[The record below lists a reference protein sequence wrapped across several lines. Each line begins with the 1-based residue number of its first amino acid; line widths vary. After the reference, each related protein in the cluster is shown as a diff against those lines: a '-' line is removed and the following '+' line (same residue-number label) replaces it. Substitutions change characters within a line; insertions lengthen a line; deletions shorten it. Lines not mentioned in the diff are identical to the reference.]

1 MRLTVIAA
9 LAVTAMAAAGC
20 ADATAEANAVD
31 DARDKA
37 MQAGNA
43 MYGTR
48 LVKADD
54 LGHHIAD
61 LKGVKVLKVTGTGT
75 GDPGGVRV
83 VVRVSGVAQRNEGLF
98 QGPGRVTADRCFE
111 LAFDGRPGEWD
122 TAPPPTPCPD
132 GAPPTFAPWPEAPP
146 ISAARIE
153 RALPKVNALP
163 SGRGVEERDVRAALA
178 KLGLHPAIRIETEP
192 QSDFAVGV
200 ALVSGAT
207 TTGEGRCVL
216 ARVAPGKTKAWVP
229 SRTEATQGCNPHT
242 ALGTGR

>member
-1 MRLTVIAA
+1 MRLTMIAA
-9 LAVTAMAAAGC
+9 LAVTALAAAGC
-20 ADATAEANAVD
+20 ADATAEADAVD
-31 DARDKA
+31 DARDKVR
-37 MQAGNA
+37 QVSNA

-54 LGHHIAD
+54 IGHHIAD
-61 LKGVKVLKVTGTGT
+61 LKGVEVLNVSGAGTGT
-75 GDPGGVRV
+75 PGGVRV
-83 VVRVSGVAQRNEGLF
+83 TVRVSGVALRGEGLF
-98 QGPGRVTADRCFE
+98 RGPGRVTANRCFE

-122 TAPPPTPCPD
+122 TAPPPAPCPD

-146 ISAARIE
+146 VSAARIE
-153 RALPKVNALP
+153 GALPKVNALP

-200 ALVSGAT
+200 SLYSDAT
-207 TTGEGRCVL
+207 PPGKPRCVL
-216 ARVAPGKTKAWVP
+216 ARVSPGKTKAWVP
-229 SRTEATQGCNPHT
+229 SPTEARQGCKAHI